1 MKNLIVFLVS
11 FFLVINSSAQKRFS
25 NEYEVNFVRS
35 ENGKIFC
42 TIFTYCKNE
51 KQCLEM
57 AKVDAIKTTLFRG
70 FTSDIKVYPIIK
82 NLDIEISNKSYF
94 DNFFKPN
101 GRYLNFV
108 EYTQDELTV
117 YADITKKKKKMATN
131 LIILRDNLIKEMQNQ
146 KIIKLLDN
154 GF

>member
-1 MKNLIVFLVS
+1 MKNIIVVFVT
-11 FFLVINSSAQKRFS
+11 FFLALNCYAQKRFS
-25 NEYEVNFVRS
+25 NEYEVNFIKA

-51 KQCLEM
+51 KQCLEV
-57 AKVDAIKTTLFRG
+57 AKIDAIKTTLFRG
-70 FTSDIKVYPIIK
+70 FTGDIKVYPIIR
-82 NLDIEISNKSYF
+82 NIGIEIDNKTYF

-108 EYTQDELTV
+108 EYTQDESIEI
-117 YADITKKKKKMATN
+117 AEISKKKKKVAIN
-131 LIILRDNLIKEMQNQ
+131 IIILRDNLIKEMQNQ
-146 KIIKLLDN
+146 KIIKSLDN